1 MSTSPDLVGDN
12 ATNRQAQPEN
22 CATMTTSNKRKDYMT
37 IYKVGDHIEEVNLA
51 NGKITDTGVVTKIDD
66 HLVWV
71 IFDSN
76 NTRVYRFGKYDKSFR
91 VKAQEQ
97 EPEVVAPNPVQEL
110 AIIRDI
116 HVGMRDCSK
125 PVVYFTVDL
134 LFGSSLQVIE
144 DIPAFISETG
154 CYKLEDLEGKACV
167 VEKTSNWMIKYVCL
181 KK

>member
-1 MSTSPDLVGDN
+1 
-12 ATNRQAQPEN
+12 
-22 CATMTTSNKRKDYMT
+22 MTV
-37 IYKVGDHIEEVNLA
+37 YKAGDHIEEIDLA
-51 NGKITDTGVVTKIDD
+51 NGDIIDTGVVIKIDD
-66 HLVWV
+66 NIVYA
-71 IFDSN
+71 IFDSL
-76 NTRVYRFGKYDKSFR
+76 NTMVYCFGKNDKSYR

-97 EPEVVAPNPVQEL
+97 EPEVTTAHKEITPNPVQEL

-125 PVVYFTVDL
+125 PVVYFTVNL

-144 DIPAFISETG
+144 DIPAFIRETG

-167 VEKTSNWMIKYVCL
+167 VEKTSNWMVKYAHL